1 MRKICTGV
9 FLAILSVLFIGV
21 FICFPWKGRIE
32 VYEQEG
38 GGLRGLVLT
47 VLNTARESTT
57 LLNDNIIGHDSFVQ
71 LFGAAQKALGVDLAN
86 GVYRLKN
93 GAVTFILSELKPFDE
108 DQLESIRSFS
118 DRASRKGMEKLYVV
132 MPQKACSLDYPFTAR
147 GVTDY
152 SDSID
157 AYRKGVF
164 SQAGYEVLDLHDS
177 IHAQGLNHLDLYFLS
192 DHHWKLTTGLWAA
205 GEIAGALGMDTS
217 FYAPEQYTIR
227 NYEKFFLG
235 SAGKRVGTAFSPVD
249 DVELPIP
256 AFDTQYELEIP
267 SKEIVRKGSFSETV
281 VFEDEAVLDY
291 FHSTPYRILLKGDH
305 PILTIRNKAL
315 PDGKKVLMIKDSYSD
330 CVAPYL
336 AATCSELVMI
346 DPRYYEQ
353 SIVQLVEDGAFDVL
367 LIAQSTRAENAV
379 FVWS

>member
-32 VYEQEG
+32 VYEQAG

-47 VLNTARESTT
+47 VFNTARDTT
-57 LLNDNIIGHDSFVQ
+57 LLNDNIVGHDGFVQ
-71 LFGAAQKALGVDLAN
+71 LFGGVQKVIGVDCVN
-86 GVYRLKN
+86 DVYRLKN
-93 GAVTFILSELKPFDE
+93 GAVTFILPELEPFDE
-108 DQLESIRSFS
+108 EQLESIRSFS

-152 SDSID
+152 SDSVD

-164 SQAGYEVLDLHDS
+164 SDAGYEVLDLHDS

-205 GEIAGALGMDTS
+205 GQIAGALGMDTS

-227 NYEKFFLG
+227 TYEKLFLG
-235 SAGKRVGTAFSPVD
+235 SAGKHVGTAFSPVD

-267 SKEIVRKGSFSETV
+267 NKEIVRKGSFSETV

-291 FHSTPYRILLKGDH
+291 FHSMPYSILLKGDH

-315 PDGKKVLMIKDSYSD
+315 PNGKKVLMIKDSYSN

-346 DPRYYEQ
+346 DPRHYKQ
-353 SIVQLVEDGAFDVL
+353 SIAQFMEEGAFDVL
-367 LIAQSTRAENAV
+367 LVGQCIHSKNAV
-379 FVWS
+379 CVWS